1 MLGTIITAFVC
12 AAGSIAPIKNPA
24 SVESVENGK
33 NIEVL
38 RKSTRDISMADKIEY
53 SINDSYLNY
62 CDFVISQKETI
73 EVKDVIYNA
82 PIGLSFSD
90 DGKLSKTDGNIFKND
105 TYNEPGGYVTI
116 TTTAYQYGL
125 YDGHLVYRIT

>member
-12 AAGSIAPIKNPA
+12 AADSIAPIKNPA

-53 SINDSYLNY
+53 SIND
-62 CDFVISQKETI
+62 
-73 EVKDVIYNA
+73 
-82 PIGLSFSD
+82 
-90 DGKLSKTDGNIFKND
+90 
-105 TYNEPGGYVTI
+105 
-116 TTTAYQYGL
+116 
-125 YDGHLVYRIT
+125 